1 MQQDKYVSTI
11 EVAAI
16 TGLDRVQVFRL
27 IKKGTIPAEKVGRNY
42 IIKKTDLGLL
52 SGEPNSKD
60 KKLIEKTV
68 DRVFAEHGVVIRKLG
83 EE

>member
-11 EVAAI
+11 EAAAI

-27 IKKGTIPAEKVGRNY
+27 IKKGVIPAEKVGRNY

-52 SGEPNSKD
+52 SGEPNTKD
-60 KKLIEKTV
+60 KKLIDRTV
-68 DRVFAEHGVVIRKLG
+68 DRVFAEHGTVIKKLG